1 MVANGIEGQLL
12 IFVDRKPCHRDGRL
26 YAHLHRRLRHS
37 SVSDMANL
45 AMLLVGRVLVPM
57 PDSLDG
63 KGAHGENQG
72 DRQQS
77 KGYLLPHSR
86 LEFTPSNNDI
96 QMPAGS

>member
-1 MVANGIEGQLL
+1 MAN
-12 IFVDRKPCHRDGRL
+12 
-26 YAHLHRRLRHS
+26 
-37 SVSDMANL
+37 MANL
-45 AMLLVGRVLVPM
+45 AMLFIGRVPM
-57 PDSLDG
+57 PVSGRLDG

-72 DRQQS
+72 HRQQS